1 MPTKEPTCVW
11 PSGGAGAALARLKD
25 MTWWTKPREAID
37 YLAGQM
43 EGAQLLALY
52 RHYFR
57 TEYTKSRASLRVR
70 PSSAHSPR
78 EVEFIGLVGERLFPV
93 ADIGFELADE
103 RLDYIP
109 VETFA
114 LESEQ
119 MDAWKPV
126 WLILYSL
133 VQGPLGDFID
143 WDSLAGAFPGVTLTR
158 PVFVTEEKLSYQVDW
173 TRFFR
178 RVAAG
183 YPGHAK
189 GIRLACLYAGYATD
203 NAFLDTTS
211 DTLSYSVLPTW
222 TRAEIHALTIEWR
235 RAKAMLAE
243 IDATADWLTAEPA
256 QLDRLIQLWNDCTTI
271 THAPTQEKGDAE

>member
-1 MPTKEPTCVW
+1 MPTKEPAW
-11 PSGGAGAALARLKD
+11 LPGDAGTTLTRLKD

-43 EGAQLLALY
+43 EGAHLLRLY
-52 RHYFR
+52 RHYFPKD
-57 TEYTKSRASLRVR
+57 YAASRASLRVR

-78 EVEFIGLVGERLFPV
+78 EVEFIRLVGERLFPV

-114 LESEQ
+114 LEEEQ

-133 VQGPLGDFID
+133 VQGPPGTLID
-143 WDSLAGAFPGVTLTR
+143 WDSLTTAFPGVALTR
-158 PVFVTEEKLSYQVDW
+158 PVFAIDEKLTYQVDW

-178 RVAAG
+178 RVAAR
-183 YPGHAK
+183 YRDQAT
-189 GIRLACLYAGYATD
+189 GIRRAGLYAGYATN
-203 NAFLDTTS
+203 NAFRDTTA
-211 DTLSYSVLPTW
+211 DTLSYSVMPTW
-222 TRAEIHALTIEWR
+222 TKAEINALAIEWR

-243 IDATADWLTAEPA
+243 IDAAADWLTETPE
-256 QLDRLIQLWNDCTTI
+256 QLDRLIQLWNECTTV
-271 THAPTQEKGDAE
+271 TREQLHAKGEPE

>member
-1 MPTKEPTCVW
+1 MPTKEPTW
-11 PSGGAGAALARLKD
+11 PSGEAGSALVRLKD

-37 YLAGQM
+37 HLASQM
-43 EGAQLLALY
+43 EGAHLLNLY
-52 RHYFR
+52 RHYFPKQ
-57 TEYTKSRASLRVR
+57 YAKSRASLKVW
-70 PSSAHSPR
+70 PSAAHSPR
-78 EVEFIGLVGERLFPV
+78 EVEFIQLVGQRLFPV

-114 LESEQ
+114 LEDEQ

-133 VQGPLGDFID
+133 VQGPPGTLID
-143 WDSLAGAFPGVTLTR
+143 WESLTTAFPGVTLTR
-158 PVFVTEEKLSYQVDW
+158 PVFVSEEKLTYQVDW

-178 RVAAG
+178 RVAAR
-183 YPGHAK
+183 YRGHAK

-203 NAFLDTTS
+203 NVFLDTTA

-222 TRAEIHALTIEWR
+222 TKAEINGLTAEWR
-235 RAKAMLAE
+235 QARIMLAQ
-243 IDATADWLTAEPA
+243 IDAAADWLTDEPE
-256 QLDRLIQLWNDCTTI
+256 QLDRLIQLWNECTTV
-271 THAPTQEKGDAE
+271 TREQLHAKGASE